1 MRIINIVLCSNNS
14 TLITDTGKI
23 INIPSTS
30 VNNNFLINIVV
41 PEIHKNNYFECAD
54 NTFVSDESIQDLL
67 EHYGIEL
74 PKNIKVKKVEHVF
87 TEAIRSENI
96 EGLKLFTEKLKKV
109 NKEREFSVESCI
121 DFMEHSDLP
130 ITAEGNI
137 LGYKYLDRYLNS
149 KDIFVDCHTG
159 KIQQKVGSVVKMDI
173 KAVDPNRAI
182 DCSYGLHVASYDYL
196 KDFGGDILALVLVR
210 PEDIISVP
218 ESDTA
223 KIRVCKYQILTVLD
237 NNEGKLS
244 NDEISFWINLP
255 APLPKE
261 VVEIKG
267 RTQDF
272 TITPVQQKNSEPKK
286 KSKKKEIKSG
296 KISKEKKSSIVNNVK
311 EIVDNLK
318 KKDIEKLMIKLLDTG
333 ELTQDE
339 IQQVLNYK
347 KKAKKSL
354 NALFGTSKANYFR
367 KYIGEIK

>member
-41 PEIHKNNYFECAD
+41 PEIHKNNFFECAD
-54 NTFVSDESIQDLL
+54 NTFASDESIQDLL
-67 EHYGIEL
+67 KHYGIEL
-74 PKNIKVKKVEHVF
+74 PKNIKVEKVKHVF

-137 LGYKYLDRYLNS
+137 LGYKYLDRYQNS

-159 KIQQKVGSVVKMDI
+159 KIQQKIGSIVKMDI
-173 KAVDPNRAI
+173 EAVDPNRAA

-196 KDFGGDILALVLVR
+196 KDFEGDVLALVLVR

-237 NNEGKLS
+237 NKEGKLS
-244 NDEISFWINLP
+244 NNEISFWINLP
-255 APLPKE
+255 VPLPKE

-272 TITPVQQKNSEPKK
+272 TVTSVQQKNPEPKK
-286 KSKKKEIKSG
+286 KSKKEIKSG

-311 EIVDNLK
+311 EIVEDLK
-318 KKDIEKLMIKLLDTG
+318 KKDIQILVNKFTENMSLS
-333 ELTQDE
+333 DE
-339 IQQVLNYK
+339 EVDKILAYK

-354 NALFGTSKANYFR
+354 AALFGIQFSNLFR
-367 KYIGEIK
+367 RFLGEIK

>member
-1 MRIINIVLCSNNS
+1 MKIINIVLCSNNS

-30 VNNNFLINIVV
+30 INNNFLINIVV

-54 NTFVSDESIQDLL
+54 DAFATDESIQDLL

-74 PKNIKVKKVEHVF
+74 PKNIKVEKVKHVF

-137 LGYKYLDRYLNS
+137 LGYKYLNYYRNS
-149 KDIFVDCHTG
+149 KNIFVDCHTE

-261 VVEIKG
+261 IVEIKG

-272 TITPVQQKNSEPKK
+272 TVTPIQQKNSEPKK
-286 KSKKKEIKSG
+286 KPKKEIKSG

-339 IQQVLNYK
+339 IQQILNYK

-354 NALFGTSKANYFR
+354 NALFGTSRANYFR

>member
-1 MRIINIVLCSNNS
+1 
-14 TLITDTGKI
+14 
-23 INIPSTS
+23 
-30 VNNNFLINIVV
+30 
-41 PEIHKNNYFECAD
+41 
-54 NTFVSDESIQDLL
+54 
-67 EHYGIEL
+67 
-74 PKNIKVKKVEHVF
+74 
-87 TEAIRSENI
+87 
-96 EGLKLFTEKLKKV
+96 
-109 NKEREFSVESCI
+109 
-121 DFMEHSDLP
+121 MEHSDLP

-137 LGYKYLDRYLNS
+137 LGYKYLNYFKDS
-149 KDIFVDCHTG
+149 KNIFVDCHTE

-173 KAVDPNRAI
+173 KAVDPNRAV

-237 NNEGKLS
+237 NKEGKLS
-244 NDEISFWINLP
+244 NNEISFWINLP
-255 APLPKE
+255 VPLPKE

-267 RTQDF
+267 RTQKF
-272 TITPVQQKNSEPKK
+272 TVTPVQQKNPEPKK
-286 KSKKKEIKSG
+286 KSKKEIKSG

-333 ELTQDE
+333 ELTQNE
-339 IQQVLNYK
+339 IQQILNYK

-354 NALFGTSKANYFR
+354 NALFGTPRANCFR
-367 KYIGEIK
+367 KYIGEIE